1 MHGTRDNPA
10 QTRVSFRYVSTHTSI
25 ARPLAIAL
33 VLAAAPAASAS
44 NGDLTGRLPKLA
56 RLTAEAESAQGPQ
69 AYAAMRA
76 IWSEWDEG
84 DPTEV
89 EEALRNVAQA
99 RTGGS
104 RVYAQL
110 LDAYARRRL
119 GDLDGARARIKALGY
134 VSQWLTVGAFDNE
147 GKAGFAQA
155 FGPEKDAA
163 PSIALTYQGKERP
176 VTWRP
181 SPAAFP
187 YGWIDTSALVRPSE
201 KACVYASAFVRD
213 LSLKAGQ
220 RRSISIWAGS
230 AGAMRVWWNGTV
242 ALEDTKYRSFDAE
255 RVGANVTLEEGFN
268 RVLVKVCGDDSSPMF
283 TLRVAG
289 ADGTPDA
296 HLEASSDLAN
306 AVAAQKTWTKAAL
319 PTQTVS
325 GPIQA
330 FDKLVKSNDPAAQEA
345 YARYLVS
352 TQSDD
357 DAEHIARELATK
369 SAQKAPTVKRAL
381 LAGALSESRNQRAD
395 WIQKAED
402 LVKRGGVSS
411 EDQMDTLLSR
421 AAHAR
426 AGVNWRDAI
435 PFYDEALARDPD
447 NVTAVLARVELFGE
461 ANLRAT
467 ALAFLQK
474 ALIRRP
480 RSVALV
486 RATVAALRQEDRATD
501 ANEMEERYA
510 ALRFDDA
517 SFLRGKID
525 LAIARRDNNDA
536 TRWVERLLALDPDSS
551 DKIEAAAHAYL
562 QLGERPRAIAVYKRA
577 LELAPED
584 VDTMRSLAD
593 VYGLGGQQGEQQAL
607 LRKILLIQ
615 PQAKDVRDYLVH
627 LEPQKSRPEEAY
639 AIPASEFLA
648 KRDAPAN
655 GADGRK
661 LVDLN
666 VVTVFPNGLSS
677 KFTQVVFQ
685 PLTDSAAQAD
695 RVYGFAFE
703 SETQTVQLRAV
714 HVYRKNGEIDDSF
727 DTGTGGQ
734 NDPSMAMYTS
744 ASSYR
749 VRFARLAPGDVV
761 ELQYRVED
769 VAERN
774 AFADYF
780 GDVEYLQSNEPIAL
794 AKYVLITPKARTLY
808 FNKPAIP
815 NVVATVEEKSDEKGD
830 VRIYQFTAKDIAPVL
845 PEPNQPPYTEFLGH
859 VHVSTYK
866 SWDEMGTWYWGLVK
880 DQFTADDEV
889 RKRVLEITKGKKT
902 EREKINAVY
911 DYVVGKTRYVALEF
925 GIHGFKP
932 YKCAQIF
939 ARGFGDCKDKAT
951 LIVTMLKE
959 LNIPATIVIV
969 RTGLRGDFEDSPAS
983 LAPFDHAIAYVPSI
997 DHYLDGTAEYTGS
1010 DELPGMDRGSLALQ
1024 VNEGHPKLV
1033 HLPDPPASESV
1044 TTRTVEATLATDG
1057 SATMT
1062 YKAHITGVT
1071 ASSWRAR
1078 YHAETTRKQR
1088 LQEDLGGEYAGLEVQ
1103 QATANDLEDVE
1114 VSPDLK
1120 VVGKVPVFA
1129 RKDAGTLSVPVG
1141 PASYLVREYA
1151 SLSQRKLDVRLRAQS
1166 TSVSDHTIKIPAA
1179 SRVLTAP
1186 VATSGSSPFGS
1197 YAITVENAN
1206 GVVHVKTTVA
1216 IQKTRISVAEYPAF
1230 RAFCESADRALGQRL
1245 VLSAS
1250 K

>member
-1 MHGTRDNPA
+1 MSN
-10 QTRVSFRYVSTHTSI
+10 HTSV
-25 ARPLAIAL
+25 ARPLAIAFL
-33 VLAAAPAASAS
+33 LAAAPAASAS

-56 RLTAEAESAQGPQ
+56 RLTAEAQSAQGPQ
-69 AYAAMRA
+69 AYAALRA

-89 EEALRNVAQA
+89 EEALRNVAQT
-99 RTGGS
+99 RTGAS
-104 RVYAQL
+104 RVYAL
-110 LDAYARRRL
+110 LLGAYARRRL
-119 GDLDGARARIKALGY
+119 GDLDGARARIKSLGY

-147 GKAGFAQA
+147 GKGGFAQA
-155 FGPEKDAA
+155 FAPETDAV
-163 PSIALTYQGKERP
+163 PSLATSYQGKERP
-176 VTWRP
+176 VAWRA
-181 SPAAFP
+181 SAATFP
-187 YGWIDTSALVRPSE
+187 YGWIDTSALVRPNE

-213 LSLKAGQ
+213 PSLKAGQ
-220 RRSISIWAGS
+220 RRSISVWAGS
-230 AGAMRVWWNGTV
+230 AGALRVWWNGTV
-242 ALEDTKYRSFDAE
+242 ALLDTKYRDFDAE
-255 RVGANVTLEEGFN
+255 RVGANVTLEEGQN

-283 TLRVAG
+283 TLRVAS
-289 ADGTPDA
+289 ADGSPDA
-296 HLEASSDLAN
+296 HLETSADIAN
-306 AVAAQKTWTKAAL
+306 AASAQKTWTKAAL
-319 PTQTVS
+319 PAQIVS

-330 FDKLVKSNDPAAQEA
+330 FDKLVKGNDPTAQEA

-357 DAEHIARELATK
+357 DAEHVARELATK

-381 LAGALSESRNQRAD
+381 LAGALAESRNQRAD
-395 WIQKAED
+395 WIQKAEE
-402 LVKRGGVSS
+402 LVRKGGVSPD
-411 EDQMDTLLSR
+411 DQMATLLSR

-435 PFYDEALARDPD
+435 PFYDDALARDPD

-467 ALAFLQK
+467 ALAFLQR

-525 LAIARRDNNDA
+525 LAIARRDTTDA

-562 QLGERPRAIAVYKRA
+562 QLGERARAIAVYKRA

-593 VYGLGGQQGEQQAL
+593 VYGLGGQQDEQQAL
-607 LRKILLIQ
+607 LRKILAIQ
-615 PQAKDVRDYLVH
+615 PQAKDVRDYLAH
-627 LEPQKSRPEEAY
+627 LEPQKARPDEAY

-666 VVTVFPNGLSS
+666 VITVFPNGLSS
-677 KFTQVVFQ
+677 KFSQVVFQ
-685 PLTDSAAQAD
+685 PLTDAAAQAD

-703 SETQTVQLRAV
+703 SDTQTVQLRAV

-749 VRFARLAPGDVV
+749 VRFARLSPGDVV

-780 GDVEYLQSNEPIAL
+780 GDVEYLQSNEPISL

-815 NVVATVEEKSDEKGD
+815 NVVSRVDEKGD
-830 VRIYQFTAKDIAPVL
+830 DRVYQFTAKDIAPVL

-866 SWDEMGTWYWGLVK
+866 SWDQMGTWYWGLVK

-889 RKRVLEITKGKKT
+889 RKRVQEITKGKKT
-902 EREKINAVY
+902 DRERINAVY

-969 RTGLRGDFEDSPAS
+969 RTGMRGDFEDSPAS

-1010 DELPGMDRGSLALQ
+1010 DELPGMDRGALALQ

-1033 HLPDPPASESV
+1033 HLPDPPATESV
-1044 TTRTVEATLATDG
+1044 TTRTVEATLASDG
-1057 SATMT
+1057 AATMT
-1062 YKAHITGVT
+1062 YEAHVTGVT

-1078 YHAETTRKQR
+1078 YHAEATRKQR
-1088 LQEDLGGEYAGLEVQ
+1088 LQEDLGSEYAGLEVQ

-1114 VSPDLK
+1114 ISPD
-1120 VVGKVPVFA
+1120 VAVTAKVPAFA
-1129 RKDAGTLSVPVG
+1129 RKDGGTLSVPTG
-1141 PASYLVREYA
+1141 PSSYLVREYA
-1151 SLSQRKLDVRLRAQS
+1151 ALSQRKLDVRLRAQS
-1166 TSVSDHTIKIPAA
+1166 TSVTDHTIKLPAG
-1179 SRVLTAP
+1179 SRVLTGP
-1186 VATSGSSPFGS
+1186 VATSGSTPFGS
-1197 YAITVENAN
+1197 YAVTVLNAN